1 MSDIKKYPSAYKVD
15 DCEWRSVNLTNDEL
29 ENLKKRVDEIE
40 RKLNV
45 LDNTFRIT
53 SIRSTNEQ

>member
-1 MSDIKKYPSAYKVD
+1 MSDSEKHPSAYKVD
-15 DCEWRSVNLTNDEL
+15 DCEWQSVYLTDSEF

-45 LDNTFRIT
+45 LDNTFRIA
-53 SIRSTNEQ
+53 SIRSNNE

>member
-1 MSDIKKYPSAYKVD
+1 MSDIKEHPSAYKVD
-15 DCEWRSVNLTNDEL
+15 DCEWQSIYLTDSEF

-40 RKLNV
+40 RKLDV

-53 SIRSTNEQ
+53 SIRSINE